1 MFEIIAVVML
11 WEISIIL
18 AAIGGFFVG
27 KKYVSKPKKTPC
39 VENLTE
45 EQKREREQERE
56 QERIE
61 NENFDSYIG
70 RVQAGH
76 KDYR

>member
-1 MFEIIAVVML
+1 MLEIIATVML

-18 AAIGGFFVG
+18 AAVGGFFVG
-27 KKYVSKPKKTPC
+27 KKYVGKAKKTPC
-39 VENLTE
+39 VENLTP
-45 EQKREREQERE
+45 EQERERE

-70 RVQAGH
+70 RVQVGH